1 MLDGTAGTTVS
12 DQRHNGFLKGFGIE
26 ATDPAIVC
34 QADTNGMIDR
44 AQPAMENC
52 LTANPDINVVY
63 TVNEPAAAGANTALK
78 AAGVNPE
85 DVIVVS
91 VDGGCAPGL
100 TGVEDGTIDATSQ
113 QYPLLMASMGV
124 SAVAD
129 YIKTG
134 NKVSGYVDTG
144 VNLIAKNAVPGVDSK
159 DVAFGMENCWGE

>member
-1 MLDGTAGTTVS
+1 
-12 DQRHNGFLKGFGIE
+12 
-26 ATDPAIVC
+26 
-34 QADTNGMIDR
+34 MIDK

-78 AAGVNPE
+78 AAGVKPE
-85 DVIVVS
+85 DVSSSPSMV
-91 VDGGCAPGL
+91 AANPGL

-113 QYPLLMASMGV
+113 QYPLLMASKGV
-124 SAVAD
+124 AAVAD

-159 DVAFGMENCWGE
+159 DVAYGMENCWGE